1 MGGLELAEGKN
12 RRASPAGAGGV
23 TGWLASVTDADEA
36 RQVLAVGADI
46 VDAKNPRAGVLGVL
60 LLDTVHALVNAVGG
74 QAPVS
79 ATVGDFPNME
89 PHAVARAVDK
99 IAATNVNFVKIG
111 LFPAPALHDCLAA
124 LTPQSN
130 QHRLV
135 AVLFADRNP
144 DIGLAD
150 RLAEYGFAGI
160 MLDTLDKSAGGLLRH
175 QSVPRLTRFVDHA
188 RQLRLVSGLA
198 GSLRVTDIP
207 ILAPLGADYLG
218 FRGALCRNHARTQS
232 LDTEAMLAVS
242 DAIVNMRGV
251 SEQTMACV

>member
-1 MGGLELAEGKN
+1 M
-12 RRASPAGAGGV
+12 

-36 RQVLAVGADI
+36 RQVLAAGADI
-46 VDAKNPRAGVLGVL
+46 VDAKNPHAGALGAL
-60 LLDTVHALVNAVGG
+60 PLDTVRAIVNAVGG

-89 PHAVARAVDK
+89 PHAVARAVDMMG
-99 IAATNVNFVKIG
+99 ATGVDFVKIG
-111 LFPAPALHDCLAA
+111 LFPALALQDCLAA
-124 LTPQSN
+124 LAPLCS

-175 QSVPRLTRFVDHA
+175 QPVARLARFVDHA
-188 RQLRLVSGLA
+188 RQRGLISGLA

>member
-1 MGGLELAEGKN
+1 
-12 RRASPAGAGGV
+12 V

-46 VDAKNPRAGVLGVL
+46 VDAKNPRAGALGAL
-60 LLDTVHALVNAVGG
+60 PLDTVHALVNAVGG

-89 PHAVARAVDK
+89 PHAVARAVDMM
-99 IAATNVNFVKIG
+99 AATGVDFVKIG

-124 LTPQSN
+124 LAPLCS

>member
-1 MGGLELAEGKN
+1 M
-12 RRASPAGAGGV
+12 

-36 RQVLAVGADI
+36 RQVLAAGADI
-46 VDAKNPRAGVLGVL
+46 VDAKNPHAGALGAL
-60 LLDTVHALVNAVGG
+60 PLDTVRAIVNAVVG

-89 PHAVARAVDK
+89 PHAVARAVDMM
-99 IAATNVNFVKIG
+99 AATGVDFVKIG

-124 LTPQSN
+124 LAPLCG

-160 MLDTLDKSAGGLLRH
+160 MLDTLDKSAGGLLQH
-175 QSVPRLTRFVDHA
+175 QPVARLGRFVDHA
-188 RQLRLVSGLA
+188 RHRNLISGLA
-198 GSLRVTDIP
+198 GSLRATDIP

-218 FRGALCRNHARTQS
+218 FRGALCRSHARTQS
-232 LDTEAMLAVS
+232 LDAAAMLAVS
-242 DAIVNMRGV
+242 DAIVKMRGG

>member
-1 MGGLELAEGKN
+1 M
-12 RRASPAGAGGV
+12 

-36 RQVLAVGADI
+36 RQVLAAGADI
-46 VDAKNPRAGVLGVL
+46 VDAKNPHAGALGAL
-60 LLDTVHALVNAVGG
+60 PLDTVRAIVNAVGG

-89 PHAVARAVDK
+89 PHAVARAVDMM
-99 IAATNVNFVKIG
+99 AATGIDFVKIG
-111 LFPAPALHDCLAA
+111 LFPAPALQDCLAA
-124 LTPQSN
+124 LAPLCS

-160 MLDTLDKSAGGLLRH
+160 MLDTLDKTTGGLLQH
-175 QSVPRLTRFVDHA
+175 QPVARLARFVDHA
-188 RQLRLVSGLA
+188 RQRGLISGLA
-198 GSLRVTDIP
+198 GSLRATDIP

-218 FRGALCRNHARTQS
+218 FRGALCRSHARTQS

>member
-1 MGGLELAEGKN
+1 M
-12 RRASPAGAGGV
+12 

-36 RQVLAVGADI
+36 RQVLAAGADI
-46 VDAKNPRAGVLGVL
+46 VDAKNPRAGALGAL
-60 LLDTVHALVNAVGG
+60 PLDTVRAIVNAVGG

-89 PHAVARAVDK
+89 PHAVARAVDMMG
-99 IAATNVNFVKIG
+99 ATGVDFVKIG
-111 LFPAPALHDCLAA
+111 LFPAPALQDCLAA
-124 LTPQSN
+124 LAPLCS

-160 MLDTLDKSAGGLLRH
+160 MLDTLDKTAGGLLQH
-175 QSVPRLTRFVDHA
+175 QPVARLARFVDHA
-188 RQLRLVSGLA
+188 RQRGLISGLA
-198 GSLRVTDIP
+198 GSLRATDIP

-218 FRGALCRNHARTQS
+218 FRGALCRSHARTQS

>member
-1 MGGLELAEGKN
+1 M
-12 RRASPAGAGGV
+12 

-36 RQVLAVGADI
+36 LLVLAAGADI
-46 VDAKNPRAGVLGVL
+46 VDAKNPRAGALGAL
-60 LLDTVHALVNAVGG
+60 PLDTVRAIVNAVGG

-89 PHAVARAVDK
+89 PHAVARAVDMMG
-99 IAATNVNFVKIG
+99 ATGVDFVKIG
-111 LFPAPALHDCLAA
+111 LFPAPALQDCLAA
-124 LTPQSN
+124 LAPLCS

-160 MLDTLDKSAGGLLRH
+160 MLDTLDKTAGGLLQH
-175 QSVPRLTRFVDHA
+175 QPVARLARFVDHA
-188 RQLRLVSGLA
+188 RQRVLISGLA
-198 GSLRVTDIP
+198 GSLRATDIP

-218 FRGALCRNHARTQS
+218 FRGALCRSHARTQS